1 MLILRL
7 AVALCA
13 GEVES
18 LTLTV
23 KEEVPA
29 VVGVPLI
36 WPDVHRVRP
45 AVREPELSDQLY
57 GVLPPLAESVAEY
70 GLLVC
75 ALDSDEV
82 VICTGATEAA
92 MVIVRLAVALCTGEV
107 ESLTFTVND
116 EVPAAVGVPL
126 ICPELPR
133 VSPAGREPEL
143 SDQLYGVVPPL
154 AASEAE

>member
-36 WPDVHRVRP
+36 WPEVLRVSP
-45 AVREPELSDQLY
+45 ADREPELSDQ
-57 GVLPPLAESVAEY
+57 A
-70 GLLVC
+70 
-75 ALDSDEV
+75 
-82 VICTGATEAA
+82 
-92 MVIVRLAVALCTGEV
+92 
-107 ESLTFTVND
+107 
-116 EVPAAVGVPL
+116 
-126 ICPELPR
+126 
-133 VSPAGREPEL
+133 
-143 SDQLYGVVPPL
+143 
-154 AASEAE
+154 